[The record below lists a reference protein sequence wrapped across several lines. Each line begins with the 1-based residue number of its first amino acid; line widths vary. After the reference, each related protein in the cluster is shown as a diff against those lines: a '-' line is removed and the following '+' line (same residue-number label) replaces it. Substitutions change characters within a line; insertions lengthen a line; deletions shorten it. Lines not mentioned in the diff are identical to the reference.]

1 MKNNES
7 FQLHY
12 SFHHLCPCDS
22 LKQISKHVHV
32 ILLIL
37 SGVFHFE
44 TIDCHLFWPSTLF
57 LKKIHNDNEV
67 RIPEKDFV
75 DFDYENKR
83 SANGVTIF
91 IITVVKAQ

>member
-44 TIDCHLFWPSTLF
+44 NIDCHRF
-57 LKKIHNDNEV
+57 
-67 RIPEKDFV
+67 
-75 DFDYENKR
+75 
-83 SANGVTIF
+83 
-91 IITVVKAQ
+91 